1 MASLFESGFFT
12 RQPAWHRQGNVLED
26 APTTEVAYE
35 ASGLNWQV
43 NKQPLFF
50 KNGDP
55 QVDMA
60 TDMFGLVRN
69 TDNRV
74 LGYCK
79 EQYEIFQNI
88 DALNWCDPLVS
99 SELWHYETAGAL
111 KNGEVCWV
119 LLKQG
124 ERELVRSDI
133 LKEYLL
139 LLWSHDGS
147 RAVQTMPTT
156 IRVVC
161 NNTLQMALD
170 SATFRNRI
178 RHTISMKPKL
188 EEIRSIYS
196 ETREAFNK
204 QDEMFNRM
212 LDFTMSEGQV
222 VEYVDSIMTGAYN
235 RGNIDEMEEGRSKTI
250 AKNVRETLLSAA
262 YNGTGA
268 QELGINGTMYGVF
281 NGIEEAIEHYIGG
294 NRVKDR
300 GMNILLGSGHD
311 AVNVAYT
318 NAVRMMAA

>member
-1 MASLFESGFFT
+1 M

-88 DALNWCDPLVS
+88 DALNWCDPLVR
-99 SELWHYETAGAL
+99 SELWRYETAGAL

-124 ERELVRSDI
+124 ERELVHSDI

-196 ETREAFNK
+196 ETREAFNN
-204 QDEMFNRM
+204 QDEIFNRM
-212 LDFTMSEGQV
+212 LDFTMSEGRTI
-222 VEYVDSIMTGAYN
+222 EYVDHILRMRYGID
-235 RGNIDEMEEGRSKTI
+235 NIDALDEGRSKTNATNI
-250 AKNVRETLLSAA
+250 RNTLLAAA

-281 NGIEEAIEHYIGG
+281 NGVEEAVEHYIGG

-300 GMNILLGSGHD
+300 GMNILFGRGKEVVD
-311 AVNVAYT
+311 TAYDVALQM
-318 NAVRMMAA
+318 MMAA